1 MTDDAPVLTHRRGRL
16 AIAELNRPRAINA
29 LTHEMVGLL
38 QAALDEWAADDSVDT
53 VALVGAGD
61 RGLCAGGDLVAM
73 HRDACDGTRGS
84 VDFWRDEYAL
94 DHAIATFPKPFVA
107 VMDGVVMG
115 GGVGLSAHAR
125 HRVVTERT
133 RFGMPE
139 TRIGFVPDVGGPWL
153 LAHAPGELGT
163 HVALTAATLDGADAI
178 ALGAADVM
186 VPSERLDDLLTA
198 LETEDADVTLARLAV
213 EPAASALAAARGWID
228 AAYAGNDVA
237 AIVERLRDSDVPEAR
252 AAADEVEA
260 RSPTAVAVTLAA
272 LRRAATLPD
281 LRAALD
287 QDLHV
292 STALLDVPDMAE
304 GIRAQ
309 VIDKDRTPRWE
320 PATLAEV
327 DPDVVRRCLP

>member
-1 MTDDAPVLTHRRGRL
+1 MTDAPVLTHRRGSL
-16 AIAELNRPRAINA
+16 AVAELNRPRALNA
-29 LTHEMVGLL
+29 LTHEMVRLL
-38 QAALDEWAADDSVDT
+38 QDALDAWADDDAVRT

-73 HRDACDGTRGS
+73 HRDAAHGTRGS

-94 DHAIATFPKPFVA
+94 DLTIATYPKPFVA
-107 VMDGVVMG
+107 LMDGVVMG

-133 RFGMPE
+133 RFAMPE
-139 TRIGFVPDVGGPWL
+139 TRIGFAPDVGGPWL

-163 HVALTAATLDGADAI
+163 HAALTAATLDGADTI
-178 ALGAADVM
+178 ALGAADAL
-186 VPSERLDDLLTA
+186 VPSERLDALLAA
-198 LETEDADVTLARLAV
+198 LGTEPAPDVLARLAV
-213 EPAASALAAARGWID
+213 DPPASGLDRSREWID
-228 AAYAGNDVA
+228 AAYAGDDAVT
-237 AIVERLRDSDVPEAR
+237 IVERLRASGLPEAS
-252 AAADEVEA
+252 AAADEIGA
-260 RSPTAVAVTLAA
+260 RSPTAVTVTLAA
-272 LRRAATLPD
+272 LRRAATLPSLD
-281 LRAALD
+281 AALE

-309 VIDKDRTPRWE
+309 VIDKDRSPRWS
-320 PATLAEV
+320 PAALAEV

>member
-38 QAALDEWAADDSVDT
+38 QAALDDWAANDSVAT

-73 HRDACDGTRGS
+73 HRDARDGTRGS

-133 RFGMPE
+133 RFGLPE

-153 LAHAPGELGT
+153 LSHAPGELGT

-178 ALGAADVM
+178 ALGAADVL
-186 VPSERLDDLLTA
+186 VPADRVAELLAA
-198 LETEDADVTLARLAV
+198 LETEDVDAVLARLAV
-213 EPAASALAAARGWID
+213 EPPGSGLAAAREWVD
-228 AAYAGNDVA
+228 AAYAGDDPEV
-237 AIVERLRDSDVPEAR
+237 IVERLRASDVPAAHE
-252 AAADEVEA
+252 AADEVEA

-281 LRAALD
+281 LRTALD

-309 VIDKDRTPRWE
+309 VIDKDRTPRWQ

-327 DPDVVRRCLP
+327 DPAVVRRCLP